1 MCNVWTGAGQVQEDQ
16 ELEKR
21 CSFAHIAEISI
32 SGYGPL
38 VAHNALYCT
47 MMQYCTV
54 LGRVRSRDGVYRDWS
69 VARWARRMHM
79 DR

>member
-1 MCNVWTGAGQVQEDQ
+1 MTAASADWVGVTDGEAGGRYCTI
-16 ELEKR
+16 LY
-21 CSFAHIAEISI
+21 I
-32 SGYGPL
+32 
-38 VAHNALYCT
+38 LYCT
-47 MMQYCTV
+47 VLYCTVLHYSV

>member
-1 MCNVWTGAGQVQEDQ
+1 MQEDQ